1 MTPINM
7 IPEVLTDF
15 NVYDEGE
22 KLVGITATVSLPTL
36 EAMTETI
43 SGAGMAGEYNA
54 TVPGHFA
61 PISMEI
67 PFEVMN
73 ISAAKIY
80 AKKNVSLT
88 LRGSVQMRDLATGE
102 VRHEKTRVVVSGIP
116 STLNPGQMAKAK
128 KSAAAIGVEILRFEL
143 YMGEE
148 EIIALDKASYVFR
161 IFGVDQLAD
170 IRANV

>member
-88 LRGSVQMRDLATGE
+88 LRGSVQMRDLAPGE
-102 VRHEKTRVVVSGIP
+102 VRHE
-116 STLNPGQMAKAK
+116 
-128 KSAAAIGVEILRFEL
+128 
-143 YMGEE
+143 
-148 EIIALDKASYVFR
+148 
-161 IFGVDQLAD
+161 
-170 IRANV
+170 

>member
-15 NVYDEGE
+15 NAYDEGE
-22 KLVGITATVSLPTL
+22 KLIGVTAAVTLPTL

-67 PFEVMN
+67 PFEMMS
-73 ISAAKIY
+73 ISAAKLY
-80 AKKNVSLT
+80 AKKNIALT
-88 LRGSVQMRDLATGE
+88 LRGSAQSRDLATGTVE
-102 VRHEKTRVVVSGIP
+102 NQKVRVVVNGIP
-116 STLNPGQMAKAK
+116 ASLNPGQMAKAK
-128 KSAAAIGVEILRFEL
+128 KSAAVIGVEILRFEL
-143 YMGEE
+143 YIAEE
-148 EIIALDKASYVFR
+148 EIIVLDKPNYVFR
-161 IFGVDQLAD
+161 IFGEDQLAE
-170 IRANV
+170 IRANI